1 MEDWYKWFLSGIG
14 VTFFLMLIIFIKTR
28 KKFVTGIRYFS
39 RNDIAHEIGSIQERF
54 INIKKTLYLSGSD
67 CKYVAESC
75 SCQIDSLLKRG
86 VRVKILVVDPNSNV
100 PEMMSKIDPM
110 FESADVFKSSIIEA
124 LNRFKEW
131 KKRYPDK
138 FEYRL
143 LPILPALGFFIS
155 DPSSKDGIV
164 KIEIYTAKHWRPI
177 DSRPHVVFS
186 HRAKKWREYYIQ
198 QWDNYWALSEAKQP

>member
-14 VTFFLMLIIFIKTR
+14 VTIFLMLITFIKTR
-28 KKFVTGIRYFS
+28 KKFFTGIRFLS
-39 RNDIAHEIGSIQERF
+39 RNDIAQEIGSIQERF
-54 INIKKTLYLSGSD
+54 INIKRTLYISGLD
-67 CKYVAESC
+67 CKFVTESC
-75 SCQIDSLLKRG
+75 SFQIDSLLERG
-86 VRVKILVVDPNSNV
+86 VRVKLLVVDPNSNA
-100 PEMMSKIDPM
+100 PEMLSKIDPM
-110 FESADVFKSSIIEA
+110 FETEDVFKSSMVEV

-131 KKRYPDK
+131 KKKYPTQ

-143 LPILPALGFFIS
+143 LPILPAFGFFIA
-155 DPSSKDGIV
+155 DPSSKNGMV
-164 KIEIYTAKHWRPI
+164 KIEIFTAKHWRPI